1 MVDLAI
7 FTKTNIFLYATFKFY
22 IIGLWLNNEKD
33 IMLDEPFKKLKFL
46 VDMSAKGGLKN
57 PCPLRKCKLLPG
69 MFWNARICKEQT
81 EFVFLQNHSNHAFL
95 ASKTYFLFIKKKKF
109 TCPVRLKG
117 GGAKCGHVC
126 FGM

>member
-1 MVDLAI
+1 MDLAI
-7 FTKTNIFLYATFKFY
+7 FTKTNIFLYVTFKFY

-69 MFWNARICKEQT
+69 MFWNARICKEQSGLSC
-81 EFVFLQNHSNHAFL
+81 FI
-95 ASKTYFLFIKKKKF
+95 TYSLYIKKKKF
-109 TCPVRLKG
+109 TMLICPVRLG
-117 GGAKCGHVC
+117 GG
-126 FGM
+126 